1 MLPWPKRMPWSRA
14 VPVLHPGS
22 PALALGFR
30 QVISSL
36 WASVSSSSQQIP
48 ASKGYCQKQDDVF
61 NIASST

>member
-1 MLPWPKRMPWSRA
+1 MLPWPKCMPWSRA

-61 NIASST
+61 NIASSI